1 MSRKAV
7 THKDKKM
14 KRSMTT
20 ILRIFRY
27 GLDNFRRNAWLT
39 TAATIVMTITLL
51 IIITTVFARFVFND
65 TIDQVRQKI
74 DISVYLKDS
83 ATSSQVQKFVNE
95 IKQVPLVT
103 SVSYTSKEQARQD
116 FESQNKTEFSNL
128 QALSELGSDNPF
140 PASLKIKTKDPNKLD
155 DLNAVINKNKPLLDP
170 DTPTSYS
177 GERKAAIDNIA
188 NISRFAETAGLVA
201 AAVFVVI
208 SIMIVFNT
216 IRMAI
221 FNRRDEIEMMKLI
234 GAEKHFIRGPFIVE
248 AAMYGI
254 LASVVSVVL
263 IYAVI
268 LSRAGELARYE
279 IVVGSTVQFFQT
291 WPLLIFLAQLLV
303 GILIGFFSAQLAI
316 RRYLKL

>member
-1 MSRKAV
+1 
-7 THKDKKM
+7 M

-20 ILRIFRY
+20 IFRIFRY

-74 DISVYLKDS
+74 DISVYLKDE
-83 ATSSQVQKFVNE
+83 ATPSQVQKFVNE
-95 IKQVPLVT
+95 LKQVPLVT
-103 SVSYTSKEQARQD
+103 SVTYTSKDQARQD
-116 FESQNKTEFSNL
+116 FESQNKSEFSNL

-155 DLNAVINKNKPLLDP
+155 ELNAVITKNKSLLDTN
-170 DTPTSYS
+170 TPTSYS
-177 GERKAAIDNIA
+177 GERKAAIDKIA
-188 NISRFAETAGLVA
+188 DVSRFAETGGLVA

-208 SIMIVFNT
+208 SVMIVFNT

-234 GAEKHFIRGPFIVE
+234 GAEKRFIRGPFIVE
-248 AAMYGI
+248 AASYGV
-254 LASVVSVVL
+254 LAAVISVIL

-268 LSRAGELARYE
+268 LSRAGELAQYE
-279 IVVGSTVQFFQT
+279 IVVSGAVQFFQT
-291 WPLLIFLAQLLV
+291 WPILIFLGQLLV
-303 GILIGFFSAQLAI
+303 GILIGVFSAQLAI

>member
-1 MSRKAV
+1 MRRA
-7 THKDKKM
+7 
-14 KRSMTT
+14 MTT

-51 IIITTVFARFVFND
+51 IIIITVFARFVFND

-74 DISVYLKDS
+74 DISVYLKDED
-83 ATSSQVQKFVNE
+83 TPTRIQRFVGD
-95 IKQVPLVT
+95 IKQVPQVT
-103 SVSYTSKEQARQD
+103 SVEYISKDQARQT
-116 FESQNKTEFSNL
+116 FEQQNKTEFSNL
-128 QALSELGSDNPF
+128 QALAELGSDNPF

-155 DLNAVINKNKPLLDP
+155 NLNNVINKNKALLDTN
-170 DTPTSYS
+170 TPTSYS

-188 NISRFAETAGLVA
+188 NVSQFSETAGLVL

-221 FNRRDEIEMMKLI
+221 FNRRDEIEMMKLV
-234 GAEKHFIRGPFIVE
+234 GAEKHFIRGPFIIE
-248 AAMYGI
+248 AALYGVLAAVISVI
-254 LASVVSVVL
+254 LV
-263 IYAVI
+263 YAVI
-268 LSRAGELARYE
+268 LTRANSLGQYD
-279 IVVGSTVQFFQT
+279 IVVGNTVHFFQA
-291 WPLLIFLAQLLV
+291 WPALIVLGQMLV
-303 GILIGFFSAQLAI
+303 GILIGVFSAQLAI

>member
-1 MSRKAV
+1 MR
-7 THKDKKM
+7 
-14 KRSMTT
+14 RNMTT

-39 TAATIVMTITLL
+39 TAATVVMTITLL
-51 IIITTVFARFVFND
+51 IIIVTIFARFVFND

-74 DISVYLKDS
+74 DISVYLRDDD
-83 ATSSQVQKFVNE
+83 TPTQIQKFVGD
-95 IKQVPLVT
+95 IKNVPQVT
-103 SVSYTSKEQARQD
+103 SVEYISKSQARSS
-116 FESQNKTEFSNL
+116 FEQQNQTEFSNL
-128 QALSELGSDNPF
+128 QALAELGSDNPF

-155 DLNAVINKNKPLLDP
+155 SLNTVINANKPLLDSS
-170 DTPTSYS
+170 TPTSYS

-188 NISRFAETAGLVA
+188 NVSQFSETAGLAA
-201 AAVFVVI
+201 AAVFVII

-234 GAEKHFIRGPFIVE
+234 GAEKYFIRGPFIVE
-248 AAMYGI
+248 AAMYGL
-254 LASVVSVVL
+254 LAAIVSVIL

-268 LSRAGELARYE
+268 LTRADSLTQYD
-279 IVVGSTVQFFQT
+279 IVVGNTVHFFQA
-291 WPLLIFLAQLLV
+291 WPIAILLV
-303 GILIGFFSAQLAI
+303 QMVVGMLIGIFSAQLAI